1 MENFNDFKSWRSN
14 HSTIMRDLT
23 YAKPD
28 DVFIFTSF
36 TDEVSGIDQKEVLYA
51 TDYCEAMGY
60 FRHIFLYDL
69 LVDATDD
76 MQLDE
81 ALRTEQR
88 QGDALFLLNLWFKVG
103 KALHKNL
110 SQRELKT
117 FCKEFNTHFNNR
129 IELKYEFHLL
139 MGADELRK
147 FLILKFKSDGNFN
160 TRRLENICS
169 KELFVGKVL
178 NDFLI
183 DYL

>member
-36 TDEVSGIDQKEVLYA
+36 TDEVSSIDQKEVLYA
-51 TDYCEAMGY
+51 TDYCEAMRY

-81 ALRTEQR
+81 ALSTQER
-88 QGDALFLLNLWFKVG
+88 QGDALFLLNL
-103 KALHKNL
+103 
-110 SQRELKT
+110 
-117 FCKEFNTHFNNR
+117 
-129 IELKYEFHLL
+129 
-139 MGADELRK
+139 
-147 FLILKFKSDGNFN
+147 
-160 TRRLENICS
+160 
-169 KELFVGKVL
+169 
-178 NDFLI
+178 
-183 DYL
+183 